1 MLSERLRQARLASG
15 LTLRDLAQKAGTVS
29 AAAISK
35 YENGKDRPRQ
45 AVLVSIARA
54 LDIPLGQLLT
64 PPSVDLAV
72 VEYRKKKNLPDCASE
87 TILAKVKSDL
97 ESYVDLSE
105 LLSNHGAPQFDTSV
119 ALTEVIGNL
128 TEVDKYASVLRDR
141 WSLGTDPIRN
151 VIETVENAGAKVI
164 SIDAD
169 SRFDELACIANGKYP
184 VIVLKNLKP
193 GKGDRQRFNI
203 LHGLGHLLLCN
214 GERIDK
220 EKMCHRFAASMLAPR
235 EAALK
240 RLGVKRR
247 DLDIDYELPKLK
259 EEFGMSIKAWVI
271 RAWDLE
277 IIDNATRL
285 SLFKRISQKGWNQD
299 EPVPIP
305 IETPSRFELM
315 VSRARAEGIITPVR
329 AAALMGG
336 LRRKPH
342 TRLSAMSVPDH
353 AADDYVAGGPLDSW
367 DDIEPKG
374 PIHA

>member
-15 LTLRDLAQKAGTVS
+15 LTLRELAQKAGTVS

-35 YENGKDRPRQ
+35 YESGKDRPRQ

-54 LDIPLGQLLT
+54 LEIPLDRLLT
-64 PPSVDLAV
+64 PPTVTLAV
-72 VEYRKKKNLPDCASE
+72 VEYRKRKDLPDCASE
-87 TILAKVKSDL
+87 TILARVKSDL

-105 LLSNHGAPQFDTSV
+105 LLSRLGAPQFDTSV
-119 ALTEVIGNL
+119 ALTKVIENL
-128 TEVDKYASVLRDR
+128 AEVDEYASALRDT

-151 VIETVENAGAKVI
+151 VIEMVEDAGAKVI
-164 SIDAD
+164 SIEAD

-184 VIVLKNLKP
+184 VIVLKNLPP

-203 LHGLGHLLLCN
+203 LHGLGHLLLCQ
-214 GERIDK
+214 GEGIDK
-220 EKMCHRFAASMLAPR
+220 EKMCHRFAASMLVPR

-240 RLGVKRR
+240 RLGLKRR

-259 EEFGMSIKAWVI
+259 EEFGMSIRAWVS

-285 SLFKRISQKGWNQD
+285 RLFKRISQKGWNRD
-299 EPVPIP
+299 EPVHIP

-315 VSRARAEGIITPVR
+315 VSQARAEGIITPVR
-329 AAALMGG
+329 AAALMGR

-342 TRLSAMSVPDH
+342 TRPSEVNIPAH

-367 DDIEPKG
+367 DDIEPRG
-374 PIHA
+374 PIHV